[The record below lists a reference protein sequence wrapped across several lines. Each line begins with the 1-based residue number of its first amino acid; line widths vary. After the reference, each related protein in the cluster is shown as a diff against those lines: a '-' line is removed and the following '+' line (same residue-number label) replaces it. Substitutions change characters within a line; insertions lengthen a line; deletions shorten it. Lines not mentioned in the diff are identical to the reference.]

1 MNGHIAHRR
10 ILHPDIP
17 SKPSRIPY
25 IEIMHIGL
33 LAAAT
38 LSATT
43 LLGQPAPSWR
53 DQGILY
59 LKNSPHAKLRNI
71 PVHAVTITSG
81 FWADRRKVNVEKSIP
96 TMRDLLESNG
106 RMDNFLR
113 LTGKKNVPQQGPVYS
128 DSDVYKWLEAVGFA
142 LQSGDL
148 PQLHAQAGEII
159 KEVVAVQEPDG
170 YLNTYYVG
178 EKAKDR
184 MQPQVQRWGHE
195 L

>member
-96 TMRDLLESNG
+96 TMRDLLEANG
-106 RMDNFLR
+106 RRGNFSR
-113 LTGKKNVPQQGPVYS
+113 LTGKKNVPPRAAGRVAGYVRDAGKESVPQGGPVCP
-128 DSDVYKWLEAVGFA
+128 DAAVYKCREAKKFAHPPVRLE
-142 LQSGDL
+142 Q
-148 PQLHAQAGEII
+148 
-159 KEVVAVQEPDG
+159 VA
-170 YLNTYYVG
+170 
-178 EKAKDR
+178 
-184 MQPQVQRWGHE
+184 H
-195 L
+195 

>member
-71 PVHAVTITSG
+71 PWVDFAQTAVSP
-81 FWADRRKVNVEKSIP
+81 S
-96 TMRDLLESNG
+96 S
-106 RMDNFLR
+106 
-113 LTGKKNVPQQGPVYS
+113 
-128 DSDVYKWLEAVGFA
+128 
-142 LQSGDL
+142 
-148 PQLHAQAGEII
+148 
-159 KEVVAVQEPDG
+159 VVAV
-170 YLNTYYVG
+170 V
-178 EKAKDR
+178 
-184 MQPQVQRWGHE
+184 
-195 L
+195 